1 MEESTQNIAVCAAKP
16 TILRS
21 GKYLE
26 IIMLTIVKVAFL
38 LTIRTINYA

>member
-1 MEESTQNIAVCAAKP
+1 MKESTQNIAVCTAIPA
-16 TILRS
+16 ILSS
-21 GKYLE
+21 GKYLG